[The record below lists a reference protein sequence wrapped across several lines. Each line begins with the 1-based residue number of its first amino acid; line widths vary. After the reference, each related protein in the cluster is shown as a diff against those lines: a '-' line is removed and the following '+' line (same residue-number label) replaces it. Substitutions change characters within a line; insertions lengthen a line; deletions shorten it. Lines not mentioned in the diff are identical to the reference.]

1 MAGETR
7 GLCFDGAV
15 VNGNL
20 ASSPAC
26 VRVLGQSVSRGAAR
40 EYEAAQAR
48 WRAALGAARAV
59 RTASGAEGPP
69 PAWGRL
75 ATSLP
80 SDAFATEEDVL
91 RSLRKLLKLPAGE
104 VRARA
109 CVRLRVRTPPQA
121 LTLARLSVPFLRRRA
136 GRLESGAACGCA
148 RAPGRRGVHDRPGG

>member
-1 MAGETR
+1 MMLR
-7 GLCFDGAV
+7 GVCFDAAV
-15 VNGNL
+15 VDGTAL
-20 ASSPAC
+20 SAAAAAAAMAPGC
-26 VRVLGQSVSRGAAR
+26 VRVLGQSLSRGAAR

-75 ATSLP
+75 AASLP

-109 CVRLRVRTPPQA
+109 RESAHQRRRRRQTDACAPLYWCRRGARCCRSTPP
-121 LTLARLSVPFLRRRA
+121 RRRCL
-136 GRLESGAACGCA
+136 RT
-148 RAPGRRGVHDRPGG
+148 RP

>member
-1 MAGETR
+1 MMLQGV
-7 GLCFDGAV
+7 CFDAAV
-15 VNGNL
+15 VDGAAL
-20 ASSPAC
+20 SAAAAASSPGC
-26 VRVLGQSVSRGAAR
+26 VRVLGQSLSRGAAR

-109 CVRLRVRTPPQA
+109 RKRT
-121 LTLARLSVPFLRRRA
+121 TR
-136 GRLESGAACGCA
+136 EKT
-148 RAPGRRGVHDRPGG
+148 APN

>member
-1 MAGETR
+1 M
-7 GLCFDGAV
+7 
-15 VNGNL
+15 NSPL
-20 ASSPAC
+20 APAPGC
-26 VRVLGQSVSRGAAR
+26 VRVRGQSLSRGAAR

-104 VRARA
+104 VRVRV
-109 CVRLRVRTPPQA
+109 CVRLRVRTPAQA
-121 LTLARLSVPFLRRRA
+121 LTRVSAARVTRRRLVARHASADDAAVLGRKHAHGVQAAPA
-136 GRLESGAACGCA
+136 GVAA
-148 RAPGRRGVHDRPGG
+148 RARPLVHAR

>member
-7 GLCFDGAV
+7 ALCFEGAV

-20 ASSPAC
+20 APSPGC
-26 VRVLGQSVSRGAAR
+26 VRVLGQSLSRGAAR

-59 RTASGAEGPP
+59 RTASGAEGPL

-80 SDAFATEEDVL
+80 ADAFATEEDVL

-104 VRARA
+104 VR
-109 CVRLRVRTPPQA
+109 VRVR
-121 LTLARLSVPFLRRRA
+121 V
-136 GRLESGAACGCA
+136 CGCVCA
-148 RAPGRRGVHDRPGG
+148 CPHKR